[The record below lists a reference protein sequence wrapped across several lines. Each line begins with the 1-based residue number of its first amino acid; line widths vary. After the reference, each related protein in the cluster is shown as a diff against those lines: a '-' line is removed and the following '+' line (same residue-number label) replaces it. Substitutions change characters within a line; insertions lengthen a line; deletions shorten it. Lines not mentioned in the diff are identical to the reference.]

1 MPDTSEEKTFM
12 IRRKASFGI
21 WKAIASIFLILL
33 SVTPRRAWAQGE
45 ASISGTV
52 ADTSG
57 AIIPGATVK
66 VKNVEIGTV
75 RTVVTDSAG
84 RYAAP
89 SLEVGK
95 YEVSAEQEGFRSEV
109 KTGITVAIGQR
120 AEVNLMLAVGT
131 VKQSISVSETALQL
145 AVTTADFSGLVGEAQ
160 VKDLPLNGR
169 SYDQLLTLNP
179 GVVNYTS
186 QRSGGIGTSNSVV
199 GNMFSASGRRP
210 QENLYILNGVEYTSA
225 SEVNNT
231 PGGTSGQ
238 LLGVDAVREF
248 SVVTDAYGAEYGK
261 RPGAQINIVTASGT
275 DQLHGDAYE
284 FLRNSA
290 LDARNFF
297 DLPQIPQF
305 ERNVFGASLGGP
317 IKKNKSFL
325 FGNYEGFR
333 QSLGLSDL
341 TLVPDANARLGILPC
356 AALTTVTSSCN
367 ASTPT
372 TTVTLGKG
380 VGNLL
385 NLWPVAN
392 GPELTINGLNSGIAE
407 SLSSPQQHIR
417 EDFGTARFDQIFS
430 DKDNFAAVY
439 TGDDSQSFSPTNNPY
454 STVDIFLREQ
464 VASLSETHIF
474 SPNIL
479 NKATFGFSRGA
490 FYFNS
495 GVTGTASSVTGDW
508 VNTIGVN
515 VPGAVVIGGGTTLN
529 GASALTNGGTNAGS
543 NLTAVRNL
551 FTWADQ
557 VSITHGKHLINF
569 GAWFERVQA
578 NDNLIQDQY
587 GQASFNNLQTFLT
600 GAISTYTFA
609 SAATPLSW
617 RSLEGAFFAEDSI
630 KLTPSLE
637 VRLGFRGEFTNG
649 WNEANGRASNYLF
662 TNGVINTNPTVGN
675 SALSVNNAKFL
686 PAPRAGIAWS
696 PFGSK
701 KTVIR
706 AGAGFYYA
714 LIDNLSYRLDQNGPF
729 NTVQAS
735 KKATVAEI
743 EGTGALPAPQVIPSG
758 VQPDLQTP
766 TVISYDLKIEQQILP
781 GTTLSV
787 GYSGSHGYHEILSID
802 ANVPSNV
809 VICPATPCPANYP
822 SGAYFYYASLAAPL
836 TGTPALA
843 NPAVSNT
850 THWFS
855 EGVSSYNALEVDVNH
870 QFSHG
875 LTVRGVYTYSK
886 ALDDGDSMNTS
897 VATNSPAFASN
908 PLNPLQSDYGRAS
921 FDVRHAAVIN
931 ATYDLPFGRKNASGE
946 NRWWNTALGNWQI
959 SGIETLVSG
968 LPFTPQ
974 LSYNPSNDGDSRN
987 PVRPSLNPAFTGSI
1001 IEGTPG
1007 QYFNP
1012 NAFIQPLANTY
1023 GNAPRNF
1030 LQGPGLATTDF
1041 SVSKKFLFTERLN
1054 LQFRAE
1060 LFNIFNRTNLNNPN
1074 PVVFTSATTVL
1085 PSASAGVITSTST
1098 SSRQVQFGLKL
1109 LW

>member
-1 MPDTSEEKTFM
+1 M
-12 IRRKASFGI
+12 
-21 WKAIASIFLILL
+21 
-33 SVTPRRAWAQGE
+33 AWAQAE
-45 ASISGTV
+45 ASINGAVT
-52 ADTSG
+52 DTTG
-57 AIIPGATVK
+57 AIIAGATVK

-75 RTVVTDSAG
+75 RAIVTDNAG
-84 RYAAP
+84 RYDAP
-89 SLEVGK
+89 SLAVGK
-95 YEVSAEQEGFRSEV
+95 YEVSAEQAGFRTEI
-109 KTGITVAIGQR
+109 KTGITVTVGQR
-120 AEVNLMLAVGT
+120 AEVNLMLAVGG
-131 VKQSISVSETALQL
+131 VQQSISVEETALQL

-186 QRSGGIGTSNSVV
+186 QRAGGIGTSNSVV

-210 QENLYILNGVEYTSA
+210 QENLYILNGVEFTSA

-275 DQLHGDAYE
+275 NGFHGDAYE

-297 DLPQIPQF
+297 DLPQIPHF
-305 ERNVFGASLGGP
+305 ERNVFGGSLGGP
-317 IKKNKSFL
+317 IRKDKTFL
-325 FGNYEGFR
+325 FANYEAFR
-333 QSLGLSDL
+333 QGLGLSDV
-341 TLVPDANARLGILPC
+341 TLVPDAGARTGILPC
-356 AALTTVTSSCN
+356 AALTTVTASCN
-367 ASTPT
+367 ASTPP
-372 TTVTLGKG
+372 TTVVLGKG
-380 VGNLL
+380 VANLL
-385 NLWPVAN
+385 NLWPAAN

-407 SLSSPQQHIR
+407 SFSSPEQHIR
-417 EDFGTARFDQIFS
+417 EDFGTVRFDQNFS
-430 DKDNFAAVY
+430 EQDTFAAVY
-439 TGDDSQSFSPTNNPY
+439 TADDSQSFSPTINPD

-464 VASLSETHIF
+464 VASLSETHVF
-474 SPNIL
+474 SPSVL

-495 GVTGTASSVTGDW
+495 GVTGTASSVAGGWADTTG
-508 VNTIGVN
+508 VPL
-515 VPGAVVIGGGTTLN
+515 PGAVVIGGGTTLN
-529 GASALTNGGTNAGS
+529 GASQLTNGGTNAGS

-557 VSITHGKHLINF
+557 VSITRGKHLISF
-569 GAWFERVQA
+569 GVWFERVQA
-578 NDNLIQDQY
+578 NDNLVQDQY
-587 GQASFNNLQTFLT
+587 GQASFNNLQTFLQ

-609 SAATPLSW
+609 SASTPLSW
-617 RSLEGAFFAEDSI
+617 RSLEGAFYGEDAI

-637 VRLGFRGEFTNG
+637 LRLGFRGEFTNG
-649 WNEANGRASNYLF
+649 WNEADGRASNYLF
-662 TNGVINTNPTVGN
+662 TNGVINTTPSVGN
-675 SALSVNNAKFL
+675 SAFSVNNARFL

-706 AGAGFYYA
+706 AGAGIYYA

-743 EGTGALPAPQVIPSG
+743 EGAGALPAPLVIPSG
-758 VQPDLQTP
+758 VQPNLQTP
-766 TVISYDLKIEQQILP
+766 TVISYDLKIERQILP
-781 GTTLSV
+781 NTTLSV
-787 GYSGSHGYHEILSID
+787 GYIGSHGYHEMLSID

-809 VICPATPCPANYP
+809 VVCPASPCPVNYP

-855 EGVSSYNALEVDVNH
+855 EGVSSYDGLEVDVNH
-870 QFSHG
+870 TFSHG
-875 LTVRGVYTYSK
+875 LQVRGVYTYSK

-897 VATNSPAFASN
+897 VATNSPAFVSN

-921 FDVRHAAVIN
+921 FDVRHAAVLN
-931 ATYDLPFGRKNASGE
+931 ATYDLPFGRKDASGE
-946 NRWWNTALGNWQI
+946 NRWWNTVIGNWQL

-1001 IEGTPG
+1001 VRGGPG

-1023 GNAPRNF
+1023 GNAPRNV
-1030 LQGPGLATTDF
+1030 LQGPGLAETDF
-1041 SVSKKFLFTERLN
+1041 SMAKKFLFTERIN

-1060 LFNIFNRTNLNNPN
+1060 LFNIFNRTNFNNPN

-1085 PSASAGVITSTST
+1085 PSATAGVITSTST

>member
-1 MPDTSEEKTFM
+1 MNRWSADKRISTV
-12 IRRKASFGI
+12 
-21 WKAIASIFLILL
+21 IASVLL
-33 SVTPRRAWAQGE
+33 LFAVAAPRAAHAQGD
-45 ASISGTV
+45 ASITGVVTDTTGAVV
-52 ADTSG
+52 AG
-57 AIIPGATVK
+57 ADVK
-66 VKNVEIGTV
+66 VKNVESGTARSIV
-75 RTVVTDSAG
+75 SDASG
-84 RYAAP
+84 RYDAA
-89 SLEVGK
+89 SLPVGK
-95 YEVSAEQEGFRSEV
+95 YEVSAGRSGFRTEI
-109 KTGITVAIGQR
+109 KTGITLAIGQR
-120 AEVNLMLAVGT
+120 SEVNLMLDLGGT
-131 VKQSISVSETALQL
+131 QQSISVEETALQL
-145 AVTTADFSGLVGEAQ
+145 AVTTADFSGLVGESQ

-186 QRSGGIGTSNSVV
+186 QRAGGIGTSNSVV

-210 QENLYILNGVEYTSA
+210 QENLYILNGVEFTSA

-261 RPGAQINIVTASGT
+261 RPGAQINIITASGT
-275 DQLHGDAYE
+275 NQLHGDVYE

-290 LDARNFF
+290 LDARNAF
-297 DLPQIPQF
+297 DLPRIPHF
-305 ERNVFGASLGGP
+305 ERNVFGGSLGGP
-317 IKKNKSFL
+317 IRKDKTFL
-325 FGNYEGFR
+325 FANYEGFR
-333 QSLGLSDL
+333 QSLGLSDV
-341 TLVPDANARLGILPC
+341 TLVPDSNARSGRLPC
-356 AALTTVTSSCN
+356 AALTTVTSSCS
-367 ASTPT
+367 ASTPLT
-372 TTVTLGKG
+372 NVTLGAG
-380 VGNLL
+380 VANLL

-392 GPELTINGLNSGIAE
+392 GPELQINGIDSGVAE
-407 SLSSPQQHIR
+407 SFSSPQQHIR
-417 EDFGTARFDQIFS
+417 EDFGTVRFDNNFS
-430 DKDNFAAVY
+430 DKDLFSAVY
-439 TGDDSQSFSPTNNPY
+439 TADDSQSFSPTTNPL
-454 STVDIFLREQ
+454 STVNIFLREQ
-464 VASLSETHIF
+464 VASLSETHLF
-474 SPNIL
+474 SPYVL

-495 GVTGTASSVTGDW
+495 GVTGAASTVNGAW
-508 VNTIGVN
+508 VNTIGAN
-515 VPGAVVIGGGTTLN
+515 VPGAVVIGGGTTVN
-529 GASALTNGGTNAGS
+529 GASALANGGTNAGS

-551 FTWADQ
+551 FTWSDQ
-557 VSITHGKHLINF
+557 VSVTHGRHLLNL
-569 GAWFERVQA
+569 GVWFERLQA

-587 GQASFNNLQTFLT
+587 GQASFSNLQTFLQ

-609 SAATPLSW
+609 SSATPMSW

-637 VRLGFRGEFTNG
+637 LRLGFRGEFTNG
-649 WNEANGRASNYLF
+649 WNEAYGRASNYLF
-662 TNGVINTNPTVGN
+662 TDGVIDSTPTVGK

-701 KTVIR
+701 RSVIR
-706 AGAGFYYA
+706 AGAGLYYA

-729 NTVQAS
+729 NTVAAS

-743 EGTGALPAPQVIPSG
+743 EGTGALPAPLVIPSG
-758 VQPDLQTP
+758 VQPDLKTP

-781 GTTLSV
+781 KTTVSV
-787 GYSGSHGYHEILSID
+787 GYIGSHGYHEILSVD

-809 VICPATPCPANYP
+809 VICPAAPCPSNYP
-822 SGAYFYYASLAAPL
+822 SGAYFYYASSATPP

-843 NPAVSNT
+843 NPAVANT
-850 THWFS
+850 THWLS
-855 EGVSSYNALEVDVNH
+855 QGVSSYNGLEVDVNH
-870 QFSHG
+870 QFSSG
-875 LTVRGVYTYSK
+875 LQFRAVYTYSK
-886 ALDDGDSMNTS
+886 ALDDGDSLNTS
-897 VATNSPAFASN
+897 VATNSPAFVSN

-931 ATYDLPFGRKNASGE
+931 ATYDLPLARKGAAGE
-946 NRWWNTALGNWQI
+946 NRLWNAAFGDWQL

-987 PVRPSLNPAFTGSI
+987 PVRPSLNPAFTRSI
-1001 IEGTPG
+1001 IQGGPG

-1030 LQGPGLATTDF
+1030 LQGPGLATTDI
-1041 SVSKKFLFTERLN
+1041 SVAKKFLFTERVN

-1060 LFNIFNRTNLNNPN
+1060 LFNIFNRTNFNNPN

>member
-1 MPDTSEEKTFM
+1 MN
-12 IRRKASFGI
+12 RRKATIGTRKIIAGI
-21 WKAIASIFLILL
+21 FLVLFSLTPHRALAQGGASI
-33 SVTPRRAWAQGE
+33 G
-45 ASISGTV
+45 GTV
-52 ADTSG
+52 VDSTG
-57 AIIPGATVK
+57 AVITGATVK

-89 SLEVGK
+89 SLDVGK
-95 YEVSAEQEGFRSEV
+95 YEVSAEQDGFRAEV
-109 KTGITVAIGQR
+109 KTGITIAIGQR
-120 AEVNLMLAVGT
+120 AEVDLVLTIGA

-186 QRSGGIGTSNSVV
+186 QRAGGIGTSNSVV

-290 LDARNFF
+290 LDARNYF
-297 DLPQIPQF
+297 DLPQIPHF

-333 QSLGLSDL
+333 QALGLSDL

-367 ASTPT
+367 ASTAP
-372 TTVTLGKG
+372 TTVTLGRG
-380 VGNLL
+380 VANLL

-392 GPELTINGLNSGIAE
+392 GPELTINGLNSGVAE

-430 DKDNFAAVY
+430 DKDSFAAVY
-439 TGDDSQSFSPTNNPY
+439 TGDDSQSFSPTTNPY

-464 VASLSETHIF
+464 VASLSETHLF
-474 SPNIL
+474 SSNVL

-495 GVTGTASSVTGDW
+495 GVIGTASSVTGGW
-508 VNTIGVN
+508 ANTIGADL
-515 VPGAVVIGGGTTLN
+515 PGAVVIGGGTTLN
-529 GASALTNGGTNAGS
+529 GASALTNGGTNGGS

-551 FTWADQ
+551 FTYADQ

-609 SAATPLSW
+609 SASTPLSW
-617 RSLEGAFFAEDSI
+617 RSLEGAFFAEDAI

-662 TNGVINTNPTVGN
+662 TNGVINTNPTVGS
-675 SALSVNNAKFL
+675 SAFTVNNAKFL
-686 PAPRAGIAWS
+686 PAPRVGIAWS

-706 AGAGFYYA
+706 AGGGFYYA

-743 EGTGALPAPQVIPSG
+743 EGNGTLPAPVVIASG

-781 GTTLSV
+781 NTTLSV

-809 VICPATPCPANYP
+809 VICPAAPCPANYP
-822 SGAYFYYASLAAPL
+822 SGAYFYYASLAAPF

-855 EGVSSYNALEVDVNH
+855 QGVSSYNALEVDVNH

-875 LTVRGVYTYSK
+875 LAIRGVYTYSK

-921 FDVRHAAVIN
+921 FDVRHAAVVN
-931 ATYDLPFGRKNASGE
+931 ATYDLPVGRKNVSGE
-946 NRWWNTALGNWQI
+946 NRWWNSAIENWQV

-1001 IEGTPG
+1001 IESGPA
-1007 QYFNP
+1007 QFFNP

-1030 LQGPGLATTDF
+1030 LQGPGLATTDI
-1041 SVSKKFLFTERLN
+1041 SVAKKFLFTERLN

-1060 LFNIFNRTNLNNPN
+1060 LFNVFNRTNFNNPN
-1074 PVVFTSATTVL
+1074 PVVFTSATSVL